1 MNEFLPGA
9 IPLVPEHVEIRS
21 LQNQSSLGLPQGYLH
36 MWVDMFPTDVPAPPA
51 VDIKPRLP
59 EQYELRV
66 IIWNTDDVFLDDVN
80 PFTGDPSSDI
90 YVKGWIKG
98 LEGDKQETDVHF
110 NSLTG
115 EGNFNWRFVFRF
127 DYLPTEKEVVYKK
140 KESIF
145 SLEES
150 EFRQPAV
157 LTLQVWDYDR
167 IAANDFLGKTLT
179 NIIQYLR
186 LSASSLVYSQ
196 TFMEYL

>member
-1 MNEFLPGA
+1 RPGVV
-9 IPLVPEHVEIRS
+9 PLVPEHLEVRS
-21 LQNQSSLGLPQGYLH
+21 LMNHDNPGLPQGYLH
-36 MWVDMFPTDVPAPPA
+36 MWVDMFPTDIPPPPPI
-51 VDIKPRLP
+51 DIKPRLP

-98 LEGDKQETDVHF
+98 LEGEKQETDVHF

-127 DYLPTEKEVVYKK
+127 NYLPTEKEVVYKK

-167 IAANDFLGKTLT
+167 IAANDFLGEAF
-179 NIIQYLR
+179 R
-186 LSASSLVYSQ
+186 LFYSLY
-196 TFMEYL
+196 